1 MTENSLSI
9 NGKESVLKKSNNV
22 EYENI
27 KEASI
32 AGFSGNLVDNF
43 VVSKAY
49 YNCDFKI
56 VWFYCQFI

>member
-1 MTENSLSI
+1 MTENKLSI
-9 NGKESVLKKSNNV
+9 NGKESVVKKSINV

-32 AGFSGNLVDNF
+32 AGFSGSLVDEY

-49 YNCDFKI
+49 YSYDFEI
-56 VWFYCQFI
+56 VYFYCQFS